1 MMNLMNWLQKNLDNR
16 RVFLDTLLEI
26 NDSKNLIVTCD
37 VGFSYLDD
45 PKYKTIKVF
54 NFGVTE
60 QSSAIISAGLA
71 LSGYTVWFYSMINFV
86 VFRPYEMVRNA
97 ICHHNANVK
106 LVGVKG
112 SEAYKFLGFSHNLD
126 SPQEDF
132 NAVKDMPNIELHEAQ
147 DVEHVKKIVKFE
159 NSRIG
164 PCYIRL

>member
-1 MMNLMNWLQKNLDNR
+1 MQEFTKIRDNR
-16 RVFLDTLLEI
+16 RVFIETLNEI
-26 NDSKNLIVTCD
+26 NDPKNIVIVCD
-37 VGFSYLDD
+37 VGFNYLDD
-45 PKYKTIKVF
+45 PTNKFKVI
-54 NFGVTE
+54 NTGVTE

-106 LVGVKG
+106 LIGVKG

-126 SPQEDF
+126 TPNEDF
-132 NAVKDMPNIELHEAQ
+132 DALKNMPNIELHEAQ
-147 DVEHVKKIVKFE
+147 DLEHVKKIVEFE
-159 NSRIG
+159 NERIG